1 MVTAAKRSLLKS
13 RFVNGFLDTEIKTF
27 SRLFP
32 KQQFLFRDSTL
43 SKSVIDRD
51 LKKSRNKCFFHYSNL
66 GTKTKINFTLSPFT
80 TLFPGLEN
88 CWANFKSF
96 FKKWRLC
103 PSVHFIPFWRNI
115 TYRWISLELISWNST
130 QKENFVVA
138 YLFPPEHMKLGIFM
152 AQSCSDLSK
161 QCTYQNLLL
170 FWHSQCRGRIRCLSS
185 FLSQGISQACIPG
198 RFVLQRWSI

>member
-1 MVTAAKRSLLKS
+1 MLFSLFKLRHKNKNKFHFIS
-13 RFVNGFLDTEIKTF
+13 IYHTF
-27 SRLFP
+27 SRSGKLLGKFQELFQEM
-32 KQQFLFRDSTL
+32 KTL
-43 SKSVIDRD
+43 SFS
-51 LKKSRNKCFFHYSNL
+51 
-66 GTKTKINFTLSPFT
+66 
-80 TLFPGLEN
+80 
-88 CWANFKSF
+88 A
-96 FKKWRLC
+96 
-103 PSVHFIPFWRNI
+103 FIPFWRNI

-170 FWHSQCRGRIRCLSS
+170 SWHSQCRGRIRCLSS